1 MLFLR
6 KPFLTIFVSLLIAI
20 SSSSHAQNSG
30 SASPGTEGLRNS
42 KEQALDFFL
51 IELSMRE
58 NLSIEILREAFRDMK
73 WQTVARQYMVPS
85 GNAPARKNWTTYRA
99 NVMNSIRLDAGKKFL
114 QEHHLFLEQLEKE
127 YGVPSAIIVGILGV
141 ETVYGRNMGNF
152 PVRDVLATF
161 AFDYPPSPNQAS
173 RSAMFKE
180 QLSDHILNCISTT
193 NKSSSDAS
201 QLKTCLIQEGSFAG
215 AMGMPQFMPTSIRKY
230 AQDGDGDGQIDLRKS
245 PKDAMHS
252 IARFLIGHGWKTGEP
267 IYLPIAADLQNS
279 PIVKELADGD
289 PLPKWTLGE
298 LRNKGVLSKWP
309 TGLTDQSPALIVDLP
324 SITKSGSDT
333 VEYLV
338 GLNNFEVITQYNRSF
353 FYAMAVT
360 EFGQAVIQNGYQA
373 PSKSTK
379 QEKSQ
384 STSTGH
390 RDRKQ

>member
-1 MLFLR
+1 
-6 KPFLTIFVSLLIAI
+6 
-20 SSSSHAQNSG
+20 
-30 SASPGTEGLRNS
+30 
-42 KEQALDFFL
+42 
-51 IELSMRE
+51 
-58 NLSIEILREAFRDMK
+58 
-73 WQTVARQYMVPS
+73 
-85 GNAPARKNWTTYRA
+85 
-99 NVMNSIRLDAGKKFL
+99 
-114 QEHHLFLEQLEKE
+114 
-127 YGVPSAIIVGILGV
+127 
-141 ETVYGRNMGNF
+141 
-152 PVRDVLATF
+152 
-161 AFDYPPSPNQAS
+161 
-173 RSAMFKE
+173 MFKE

-230 AQDGDGDGQIDLRKS
+230 AQDGDGNGQIDLRKS
-245 PKDAMHS
+245 PKDAMQS

-309 TGLTDQSPALIVDLP
+309 TGLNEQSPALIVDLP
-324 SITKSGSDT
+324 SITKSGSDA

-338 GLNNFEVITQYNRSF
+338 GLSNFEVITQYNRSF
-353 FYAMAVT
+353 FYAMSVT

-379 QEKSQ
+379 QEKSP
-384 STSTGH
+384 STNNGH